1 MKTQALFA
9 SCFLSLT
16 VFLQAQTDL
25 SLVSAAGM
33 EFGDDR
39 YHITASLGEPIVE
52 TFRTHGIIY
61 TQGFHQTYGL
71 KTQVIELESPGIAL
85 KIFPNPCM
93 DFLFINIH
101 EELSGQTE
109 PLIVI
114 AHDMLGKI
122 HSTSSFEAPFPEQIK
137 IQTASW
143 PAGVYFLNLS
153 RSSGKTNH
161 AFKIVKL

>member
-1 MKTQALFA
+1 MRTQALFA

-39 YHITASLGEPIVE
+39 YQITASLGEPIIE
-52 TFRTHGIIY
+52 TFRAHGMIY
-61 TQGFHQTYGL
+61 TQGFHQTYEL
-71 KTQVIELESPGIAL
+71 KTQVVELESSSIAL

-101 EELSGQTE
+101 KELSGHPE
-109 PLIVI
+109 PLAVI
-114 AHDMLGKI
+114 AYDMVGKI
-122 HSTSSFEAPFPEQIK
+122 HSASSFEAPFPEQIK

-143 PAGVYFLNLS
+143 PAGVYFFNLS
-153 RSSGKTNH
+153 RSSSKTNH
-161 AFKIVKL
+161 TFKIVKL